1 MAQLSPSL
9 PTQRKDAGLARELDV
24 LEHLQQSLPDGFEI
38 FHGVAWHTL
47 YLGSD
52 HHGEIDL
59 VILSPTGNMLL
70 MEVKAGAV
78 VLRNGDVFK
87 LYGGREHDVARQTR
101 VQYSAMV
108 SRLGEAGLHAQV
120 TNCLVLPDYHV
131 GETPVVAIPRSRIID
146 AGDYP
151 QLGTRVREM
160 LDQGH
165 SKSDAVSIR
174 RFLANEFRVAADLQ
188 VLGEQVRRSSRRLAD
203 GLATWVPRIVS
214 PSGAVRIQATA
225 GSGKTQLALRL
236 LGDAAAASQ
245 RSLYVCFNRSLADH
259 MGRIAPPEAKVTS
272 FHELCVEHYT
282 RQHGA
287 PDFARPGLFQTL
299 TESYCAAAPALPPR
313 YDLIIIDE
321 GQDFEPDWVASLLPQ
336 LREDARLYVLEDDA
350 QRLYERE
357 GFDLD
362 GAVTLSCHDNFRS
375 PRAICQVINA
385 LRLSDRPVEGRS
397 PYEGELPGFRTY
409 TDEQD
414 LPART
419 EQAVHDLI
427 ARGIPLA
434 EIVVLSGRGRAK
446 SLLQNTD
453 RLGRFAVKR
462 FTGQYTPDG
471 TPCWTAGEL
480 LVDSIYRFKGQSAS
494 GVVLSELDFDA
505 LTDIERRKLFVG
517 LTRAHLAVEL
527 VLSPR
532 AEACLA
538 RALG

>member
-9 PTQRKDAGLARELDV
+9 PTQRKDGGLARELDV
-24 LEHLQQSLPDGFEI
+24 LEHLQHSLPDGFEI
-38 FHGVAWHTL
+38 FHGVSWHTL

-59 VILSPTGNMLL
+59 VILSPAGNMLL

-78 VLRNGDVFK
+78 TLRDGGVFK
-87 LYGGREHDVARQTR
+87 LYQGRERDVARQTR

-108 SRLGEAGLHAQV
+108 SRLGEADLHAQV
-120 TNCLVLPDYHV
+120 TNCLLLPDYHV
-131 GETPVVAIPRSRIID
+131 GDAPVVAIPRSRIID
-146 AGDYP
+146 ASDYP
-151 QLGTRVREM
+151 LLGTRVREM
-160 LDQGH
+160 LEAGH
-165 SKSDAVSIR
+165 SKSDVASIR
-174 RFLANEFRVAADLQ
+174 RFLANEFRVSADLQ
-188 VLGEQVRRSSRRLAD
+188 VLGEHVRSSSRRLAD

-236 LGDAAAASQ
+236 LTDAAAKGE
-245 RSLYVCFNRSLADH
+245 RSLYVCFNRSLADY
-259 MGRIAPPEAKVTS
+259 MGRIAPTVAKVTS
-272 FHELCVEHYT
+272 FHELCVEHYAHA
-282 RQHGA
+282 HGA
-287 PDFARPGLFQTL
+287 PDFSRDGMFQTL
-299 TESYCAAAPALPPR
+299 SDTYCAAAVSMPAR

-336 LREDARLYVLEDDA
+336 LREGARLYVMEDDT
-350 QRLYERE
+350 QRLYERD

-375 PRAICQVINA
+375 PLAICRVINA
-385 LRLSDRPVEGRS
+385 LRLSDHPIDGRS
-397 PYEGELPGFRTY
+397 FYEGELPGFLTY
-409 TDEQD
+409 VGERD
-414 LPART
+414 LQRVTA
-419 EQAVHDLI
+419 QAVETLI
-427 ARGIPLA
+427 ARGIRLG

-446 SLLQNTD
+446 SLLQNVD
-453 RLGRFAVKR
+453 RIGDFTVKR

-471 TPCWTAGEL
+471 TPCWTNGEL
-480 LVDSIYRFKGQSAS
+480 LVDSIYRFKGQSAN
-494 GVVLSELDFDA
+494 GVVLTELDFDT
-505 LTDIERRKLFVG
+505 LSDIERRKLFVG